1 MSESSVAVT
10 IYGRKFTFALG
21 PDQTADQVRRAA
33 ELIDERMR
41 QARDEQG
48 AKAPLQTSDLGAKVM
63 LQTAVLASLNLI
75 DEKKKLEAEYE
86 AAESQIE
93 QRTSRLI
100 NRVFETIETVDSKGG

>member
-10 IYGRKFTFALG
+10 IHDRKFTFALG

-41 QARDEQG
+41 QAREEQG
-48 AKAPLQTSDLGAKVM
+48 AQAP
-63 LQTAVLASLNLI
+63 LQTAVLASLNLV
-75 DEKKKLEAEYE
+75 DELMKLQAEYE

-93 QRTSRLI
+93 QRTSRLSASI
-100 NRVFETIETVDSKGG
+100 NRVFEAIETVDPKGG